1 MNFAINDNVFNQ
13 FPNLETNNLF
23 LENFTIT
30 VVNEIFKIR
39 SDIRVMQYLDKDCH
53 KTVEDSKKMINEIIQ
68 AYKDKSG
75 INWIIRKKNTL
86 EEIGYIGYWRLN
98 RQGVR
103 AEIGYALK
111 PEYWRKGLMSEAMF
125 KVIEFGFGEFGLH
138 SIEGNV
144 NPQNESSI
152 KILEKFGFKKEA
164 HFKEDY
170 LYKGK
175 YLDSAI
181 YSLLETDALNI
192 KST

>member
-23 LENFTIT
+23 LQNFTIT

-86 EEIGYIGYWRLN
+86 EVIGYIGYWRLN

-111 PEYWRKGLMSEAMF
+111 PEYWRKGLMSEAM
-125 KVIEFGFGEFGLH
+125 VRVLEFGFGEFGLH